1 MAQILLSFSIVI
13 FAISL
18 INFLTI
24 RIPKRDEEVK
34 KAVTVLAPMRNE
46 AENVPEFISALSTQ
60 MGVKN
65 LKLLLLLEATLAS
78 QSSTPPHNAVVGL
91 AKYLH
96 CNQVL
101 KWPPLTTS
109 SP

>member
-34 KAVTVLAPMRNE
+34 KAVTVLVPMRNE

-65 LKLLLLLEATLAS
+65 LKFIVINDG
-78 QSSTPPHNAVVGL
+78 STDKTA
-91 AKYLH
+91 
-96 CNQVL
+96 Q
-101 KWPPLTTS
+101 
-109 SP
+109 

>member
-65 LKLLLLLEATLAS
+65 LKFIVINDGSTDKTAELLAWGS
-78 QSSTPPHNAVVGL
+78 R
-91 AKYLH
+91 
-96 CNQVL
+96 
-101 KWPPLTTS
+101 